1 MSLLLTGPVLKALH
15 RTVPVSRRHRERV
28 GERKDCLRRE
38 EKDITFW
45 SLGLVG
51 VASGG
56 GRINGGDQKYPKITC
71 SEMDARAE
79 LLAHLNSLDS
89 HLFEYSELEEW
100 YENREREISLKVREL
115 LGHWNRVHIYLF
127 SLFYILDGTIIVI
140 IIYFSLQLLVNELM
154 KEGKINMR
162 TVTSGDESCDLYW
175 FCHPQEKKVTCYKVI
190 C

>member
-1 MSLLLTGPVLKALH
+1 M
-15 RTVPVSRRHRERV
+15 
-28 GERKDCLRRE
+28 
-38 EKDITFW
+38 
-45 SLGLVG
+45 G

-115 LGHWNRVHIYLF
+115 LGH
-127 SLFYILDGTIIVI
+127 
-140 IIYFSLQLLVNELM
+140 
-154 KEGKINMR
+154 
-162 TVTSGDESCDLYW
+162 
-175 FCHPQEKKVTCYKVI
+175 
-190 C
+190 